1 MLPGVRP
8 KKDDNND
15 DDHGDDDDNDEDD
28 DNYLNAGVQ
37 ESWGPICRNNLDASC
52 GAISWDGGEP

>member
-8 KKDDNND
+8 KKD
-15 DDHGDDDDNDEDD
+15 GDDEDD
-28 DNYLNAGVQ
+28 DDADDDDDDIYLNAGVQ
-37 ESWGPICRNNLDASC
+37 ESWGPICQNNLDASY

>member
-8 KKDDNND
+8 NK
-15 DDHGDDDDNDEDD
+15 DDNDEDD
-28 DNYLNAGVQ
+28 DNYLNVGVQ

-52 GAISWDGGEP
+52 KAISWDGGEP

>member
-8 KKDDNND
+8 KKDDV
-15 DDHGDDDDNDEDD
+15 DDDDNCF
-28 DNYLNAGVQ
+28 NAGVQ

>member
-8 KKDDNND
+8 KKD
-15 DDHGDDDDNDEDD
+15 GDDDDDDDDDD

-37 ESWGPICRNNLDASC
+37 ESWGPICRNNLHRRKLRSN
-52 GAISWDGGEP
+52 